1 MRSRLIPQFTLL
13 AAALVAAAACGPKKA
28 SGENAVKV
36 TDITIGRSLT
46 ADIKIDDKSVDFK
59 PADVIYAVVEAK
71 GTGPATLAARWT
83 YQDNQVVNEESK
95 TVQLTGDEPVR
106 TEFHISKPDGWPAGK
121 YHLVVTLNG
130 TKAGEQDFEVK

>member
-1 MRSRLIPQFTLL
+1 MRTRLIPQFTLL

-36 TDITIGRSLT
+36 TDITMGRSLT
-46 ADIKIDDKSVDFK
+46 AEIKIDDKAAEFK

-83 YQDNQVVNEESK
+83 YQDNQVVSEDSK
-95 TVQLTGDEPVR
+95 TVQLTGDQPVR
-106 TEFHISKPDGWPAGK
+106 TEFHISKPDGWPTGM
-121 YHLVVTLNG
+121 YHLVVMLNG
-130 TKAGEQDFEVK
+130 TKAGDKDFEVK

>member
-1 MRSRLIPQFTLL
+1 MRTRLIPQFTLL

-28 SGENAVKV
+28 SGGNAVKV
-36 TDITIGRSLT
+36 TDISMGRSLT
-46 ADIKIDDKSVDFK
+46 ADIKIDDKSVNFK

-95 TVQLTGDEPVR
+95 SVQLTGDEPVR